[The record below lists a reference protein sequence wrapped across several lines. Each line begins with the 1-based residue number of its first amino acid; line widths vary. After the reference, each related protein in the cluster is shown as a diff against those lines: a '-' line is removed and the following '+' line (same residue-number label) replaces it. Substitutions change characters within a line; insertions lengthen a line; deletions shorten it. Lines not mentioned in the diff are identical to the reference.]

1 VGRGGPSASGAS
13 LVLDS
18 SVLVNELEDIV
29 THSLTHCFDVS
40 VGHLLTHSLTAL
52 YCTALHCTALCQSS
66 IDTQIKYL
74 Q

>member
-29 THSLTHCFDVS
+29 THSLTHSLTALMFLLVTYS
-40 VGHLLTHSLTAL
+40 LTHCTAL
-52 YCTALHCTALCQSS
+52 YCTVLYCTMSVFYRHS
-66 IDTQIKYL
+66 D
-74 Q
+74 

>member
-29 THSLTHCFDVS
+29 THSLTHSLTALMFLLVTYS
-40 VGHLLTHSLTAL
+40 LTHSLH
-52 YCTALHCTALCQSS
+52 CTVLHCTVLHYVS
-66 IDTQIKYL
+66 L
-74 Q
+74 L